1 MLSEEFESERQR
13 RLRAARR
20 VVVKL
25 GTGIVTGEGGRVSAE
40 RIEPIVRSI
49 AKLKGAGRQLVLVSS
64 GAVGL
69 GAGRLNL
76 HSSRLRDVV
85 TRQACAAVGQN
96 LLMHAYERLFGAHE
110 VKIAQVLLT
119 EDDFTNWRRYTNL
132 RLTMEK
138 LLKLNVLP
146 VINENDTVST
156 AELEYLDGKRER
168 AFSDNDRLAALVA
181 SKLDSDA
188 LILLTNV
195 DGLLRRES
203 KSAGRSLKDKETVI
217 SFVEEITP
225 ELKALASGPSAG
237 GRGGMLTKLDAA
249 QIVTR
254 AGGLTV
260 IANGAQPDI
269 LRRIFAGEKI
279 GTTFMSALRMPGK
292 RRWIAYVA
300 GTRGRLIVNAGARA
314 AILSGKASLLSSG
327 VVRVE
332 KQFEPQDVVSIADCD
347 GQEFARGIVNCA
359 STEVRAEME
368 SAVAETANRQAKP
381 PARVLVT
388 RDNIVLLEQ
397 R

>member
-25 GTGIVTGEGGRVSAE
+25 GTGIVTGESGRVSAD

-49 AKLKGAGRQLVLVSS
+49 AQLKGAGRQLVLVSS

-132 RLTMEK
+132 RMTIEK

-203 KSAGRSLKDKETVI
+203 KSAGRSLK
-217 SFVEEITP
+217 
-225 ELKALASGPSAG
+225 
-237 GRGGMLTKLDAA
+237 
-249 QIVTR
+249 
-254 AGGLTV
+254 
-260 IANGAQPDI
+260 
-269 LRRIFAGEKI
+269 
-279 GTTFMSALRMPGK
+279 
-292 RRWIAYVA
+292 
-300 GTRGRLIVNAGARA
+300 
-314 AILSGKASLLSSG
+314 
-327 VVRVE
+327 
-332 KQFEPQDVVSIADCD
+332 
-347 GQEFARGIVNCA
+347 
-359 STEVRAEME
+359 
-368 SAVAETANRQAKP
+368 
-381 PARVLVT
+381 
-388 RDNIVLLEQ
+388 
-397 R
+397 